1 MKKVS
6 DHYNCTEESQ
16 HLLEICHGIITREY
30 VVFINI
36 FISANKERMVCVTLG
51 IRNVVYYDYDLKLTI
66 KSKRSFP
73 LRSYREQHDCHL
85 P

>member
-6 DHYNCTEESQ
+6 DHSNCTEQSQ
-16 HLLEICHGIITREY
+16 HLLEIYHGIITWEY

-36 FISANKERMVCVTLG
+36 YISVNKERMVCVTLG

-66 KSKRSFP
+66 KSERSFP
-73 LRSYREQHDCHL
+73 IRSYREQHDCRL